1 VPAIF
6 PRWTNKIPLAVGVL
20 APLLGAFLI
29 FGIWYWWSPL
39 YTDVGYRPLQ
49 PVPFSHA
56 LHAGDIGM
64 DCRYCHNT
72 VERSPYAA
80 IPPTQTCMNCH
91 SQVKTDSPRLALVRS
106 SFETGESIP
115 WKKVH
120 ILPDYVFFDHRP
132 HLASGVGC
140 ASCHGRIDGMVV
152 VEQAQPLSMG
162 WCLDC
167 HRDPDKH
174 LRPLDQ
180 ITNMNWDEEAFASQR
195 AEYATAITAARAGDY
210 SKDPDRK
217 RMPSP
222 PVHCSGCHR

>member
-20 APLLGAFLI
+20 VPLGGAFLI
-29 FGIWYWWSPL
+29 FALWYWASPL
-39 YTDVGYRPLQ
+39 YTDAGYRPKQ

-56 LHAGDIGM
+56 LHAGDMGM

-72 VERSPYAA
+72 VERAAHAA

-91 SQVKTDSPRLALVRS
+91 SQVKTDSPRLAPIRTS
-106 SFETGESIP
+106 YETGESMK
-115 WKKVH
+115 WTRVH
-120 ILPDYVFFDHRP
+120 MLPDYAFFDHRP
-132 HLASGVGC
+132 HVAAGVGC

-152 VEQAQPLSMG
+152 VEQAEPLSMG

-167 HRDPDKH
+167 HRNPEPN

-180 ITNMNWDEEAFASQR
+180 VTNMNWDNEAAAASYNPN
-195 AEYATAITAARAGDY
+195 E
-210 SKDPDRK
+210 DPERK

>member
-6 PRWTNKIPLAVGVL
+6 PRWTNKIPLAVGVF
-20 APLLGAFLI
+20 APVLGAFLI
-29 FGIWYWWSPL
+29 FGIWYWWSPM
-39 YTDVGYRPLQ
+39 YIEVGYRPVQ

-56 LHAGDIGM
+56 LHAGDMGM

-72 VERSPYAA
+72 VERSPHAA
-80 IPPTQTCMNCH
+80 VPPTQTCMNCH
-91 SQVKTDSPRLALVRS
+91 SQVKTDSPRLALVRA
-106 SFETGESIP
+106 SFATGESIP

-120 ILPDYVFFDHRP
+120 ILPDYAFFDHRP

-140 ASCHGRIDGMVV
+140 ATCHGRIDGMTV

-167 HRDPDKH
+167 HRDPDPH

-180 ITNMNWDEEAFASQR
+180 ITNMNWDEEAFASQK
-195 AEYATAITAARAGDY
+195 AEYDFK
-210 SKDPDRK
+210 KDPDRK